1 MVKAVQSYWVPDLV
15 LAWGE
20 RYDSPLWEH
29 RDDGMAFVCRGHVC
43 QLPTPDLDSM
53 LEQLA

>member
-1 MVKAVQSYWVPDLV
+1 VPDLV

-43 QLPTPDLDSM
+43 QLPTADLDSM